1 MESLYDG
8 LTGIGVRRERINLR
22 VVRFRDGVNPE
33 VKPTAA
39 ARIGHIAMVSCRC
52 GSRNPAI
59 TVAWSRDRGTSLE
72 LAEAVGLALV
82 FGCRSGICGT
92 CATQIISGLSTTPPP
107 PPSMKI

>member
-33 VKPTAA
+33 VKPAAA

-52 GSRNPAI
+52 GSRNRRLPWRGRAIGARRLNSPKRLDGRWYSAVDPAS
-59 TVAWSRDRGTSLE
+59 VEPARPR
-72 LAEAVGLALV
+72 
-82 FGCRSGICGT
+82 
-92 CATQIISGLSTTPPP
+92 LSARYRPH
-107 PPSMKI
+107 